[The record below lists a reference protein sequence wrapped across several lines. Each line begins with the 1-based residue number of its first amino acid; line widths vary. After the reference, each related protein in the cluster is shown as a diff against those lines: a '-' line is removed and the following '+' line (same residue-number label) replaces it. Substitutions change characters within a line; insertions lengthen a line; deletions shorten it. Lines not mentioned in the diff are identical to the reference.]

1 MTVVG
6 VFLAFIVTVVFLFAL
21 RPVAVAVG
29 LVDVPGG
36 RKRHGAAVPVIGGV
50 AMSVGLGFGSSIVE
64 HPEFWNPALLGIY
77 LLVAIG
83 VIDDRFDL
91 PANVRLI
98 AQTCAS
104 LLVVFA
110 ANIVVTHLGA
120 PFFFELPLGMSAPI
134 FTVLF
139 ILTLINAFNVIDGID
154 GLAGGLA
161 LLALGALAIIG
172 TGSSVFGLTMLLAA
186 VVAGF
191 LLFNLPLG
199 FNRSVR
205 TFMGD
210 AGSTFLG
217 LAIASIGI
225 ALCQGPDARM
235 SPTIGL
241 WLIAVPCFD
250 LFAAVV
256 RRLMEGKSP
265 FAPDHEHLHHVLMEQ
280 GLSSRATLVVMLSL
294 ATFFGSIGVAGNAL
308 AVPDGLMVVGWFV
321 AFAFYYQ
328 LMRRAET
335 VVTMIG
341 SVSALSVDRAKSGA
355 LSLRRD

>member
-21 RPVAVAVG
+21 RPVAVATG
-29 LVDVPGG
+29 FIDVPGG
-36 RKRHGAAVPVIGGV
+36 RKRHGVPVPVIGGI
-50 AMSVGLGFGSSIVE
+50 AMSIGLGFGSSLVD
-64 HPEFWNPALLGIY
+64 HPGFWNPTMLGIY
-77 LLVAIG
+77 LLVAVG
-83 VIDDRFDL
+83 LIDDRFDL

-110 ANIVVTHLGA
+110 AGIVVTHLGA
-120 PFFFELPLGMSAPI
+120 PFFFDLPLGVLAGP

-161 LLALGALAIIG
+161 LLALAALAIIG
-172 TGSSVFGLTMLLAA
+172 VNSSVFGLTVLLLA

-217 LAIASIGI
+217 LAVASIGI
-225 ALCQGPDARM
+225 ALCQGGDARM
-235 SPTIGL
+235 APTIGL
-241 WLIAVPCFD
+241 WLIAVPVFD

-265 FAPDHEHLHHVLMEQ
+265 FSPDHEHLHHVLMEK
-280 GLSSRATLVVMLSL
+280 GLTSRATLVVMLSL
-294 ATFFGSIGVAGNAL
+294 AALFGLIGILGNML
-308 AVPDGLMVVGWFV
+308 EIPDGVMVVGWFA

-328 LMRRAET
+328 LMRRAQA
-335 VVTMIG
+335 VARL
-341 SVSALSVDRAKSGA
+341 VSNVNALVFQPKPEAASRA
-355 LSLRRD
+355 D